1 MHDTS
6 RSDPRALAAAI
17 AAHHGLHGP
26 LDHLTEGQ
34 TNHVFGTPEAV
45 IRFARDP
52 LRGTVTDVDEF
63 VREAWCAL
71 AAEAAGVVTPRVLA
85 VGQFRTQESGSGAA
99 GEAPLSVPYQVQERR
114 QGQHP
119 DEATPRLWERLGE
132 LAAALAKV
140 GLDDAPEQLFTRFG
154 RDLPTAWTQHVH
166 HNLAALGDD
175 DPLFELGV
183 YRASDLEWLTD
194 WVSSTNPVGQPHGLF
209 HGDLNPG
216 NVLVDPDGE
225 LVLLDWGS
233 AATGPVPWGD
243 LVHLHRGR
251 FPHLAEDFAAGFG
264 IGPDEVASCLP
275 RLELLQALDLA
286 RWAIDRRPDL
296 LDHYRGSATET
307 VRRLAPR

>member
-17 AAHHGLHGP
+17 AARHGLEGP

-45 IRFARDP
+45 IRFSRDP

-63 VREAWCAL
+63 AKEAWCSR

-85 VGQFRTQESGSGAA
+85 VGQFQTEGSGSGAA
-99 GEAPLSVPYQVQERR
+99 GADPLSVPYQLQERMR
-114 QGQHP
+114 GEHP
-119 DEATPRLWERLGE
+119 DEATPRLWQRLGDC
-132 LAAALAKV
+132 AAALARIP
-140 GLDDAPEQLFTRFG
+140 LDDAPGQLFTRFG
-154 RDLPTAWTQHVH
+154 RDLAEAWAQHVH
-166 HNLAALGDD
+166 HNLVALGDD

-194 WVSSTNPVGQPHGLF
+194 WVSATKPVGQQHGLF

-216 NVLVDPDGE
+216 NVLVAPDGE

-243 LVHLHRGR
+243 LVHLQRGR

-264 IGPDEVASCLP
+264 IDPEEVARGLP
-275 RLELLQALDLA
+275 RLELLQALDLV

-296 LDHYRGSATET
+296 LDHYRTTATQT